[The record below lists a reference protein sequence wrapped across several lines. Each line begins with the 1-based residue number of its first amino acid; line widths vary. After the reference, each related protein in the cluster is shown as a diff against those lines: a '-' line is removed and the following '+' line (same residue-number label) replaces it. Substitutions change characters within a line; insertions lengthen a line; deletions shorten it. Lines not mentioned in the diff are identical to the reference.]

1 MINIPTNIEIIG
13 NSLAIKWGDGE
24 DIFLE
29 ANHLRKHSPSA
40 ENKGESDIFGNI
52 SGGQKKIEYEQIS
65 LIKFFRIGN
74 YAIRIHFSDGHSTG
88 IFSWEYLKKLSEEQ
102 D

>member
-1 MINIPTNIEIIG
+1 MNTRSIKVGQIHLNHLHRDIARFIYIKMINIPTNIEIIG

-40 ENKGESDIFGNI
+40 ENKGESDI
-52 SGGQKKIEYEQIS
+52 
-65 LIKFFRIGN
+65 L
-74 YAIRIHFSDGHSTG
+74 AI
-88 IFSWEYLKKLSEEQ
+88 
-102 D
+102 